1 MPFVIFKNSKGAGF
15 VVPDGHGGT
24 KLAYLHLKATDELF
38 ETTDFLDENGEVLVE
53 GVPVHRIVNA
63 A

>member
-1 MPFVIFKNSKGAGF
+1 MPFVIFRNSKGSGF

-38 ETTDFLDENGEVLVE
+38 ETTDFLDEDGEVLIE
-53 GVPVHRIVNA
+53 GVAVDRVVKA